1 MALGIL
7 QARESPPGQPA
18 QDSGMIKD
26 LDATGQLFV

>member
-7 QARESPPGQPA
+7 QARESPPGLPA
-18 QDSGMIKD
+18 QDSDILED